1 MLQQSGLPLSAGG
14 ERGKDIFLCHTGA
27 DKPWVE
33 RLAERIEAERYQNRL
48 LGVIFDKWDFERASN
63 IVLDIE
69 REIDACR
76 FVGIVVTKAM
86 LNAPWPTM
94 ERTIAVWSDPS
105 GTQGRVIPILRDNV
119 TMPPSL
125 RIRNWIDFRNDE
137 HFEES
142 FAELIRYLRGEKIP
156 RGRGNLLPTVPEV
169 MPSYDPAPVVITS
182 SQGADRVRERV
193 VSNLL
198 PVLELPEYVFS
209 AETPLRD
216 KKDLHR
222 YVGEE
227 SHPPPCLLRDGRLW
241 TFGNLRDQPDLFG
254 SAIRP
259 TTVNSVS
266 FDSWFADADYS
277 RWAVELL
284 NLCLKENAWQRYLR
298 LDKERHRFFF
308 TAWQGRPKR
317 ISWKISGKWTPRE
330 VTTRHTVTRR
340 LPDGTKERI
349 QSGWRHQAVKA
360 GFVLLPFGLFVK
372 IEPTWMLTKADGKT
386 PRGGPRVGPILSH
399 WLNQERNGQILRS
412 IRFWSL
418 VLSRGKTELY
428 IPTGQQPI
436 RIGLTPASGNLDFGI
451 IADQIDYDALMRTEM
466 EDDLEVP
473 QLGFVFDAPGSE
485 QGDATET
492 KE

>member
-1 MLQQSGLPLSAGG
+1 MLQQSGLPLSADG

-33 RLAERIEAERYQNRL
+33 RLAERIEVERYQNRL
-48 LGVIFDKWDFERASN
+48 LGVIFDKWDFERANN

-76 FVGIVVTKAM
+76 YIGIVVTRAM

-105 GTQGRVIPILRDNV
+105 GSRGRVIPILRDNV

-156 RGRGNLLPTVPEV
+156 RGRGNLFPTVPEV
-169 MPSYDPAPVVITS
+169 KLPYDPAPVVITS
-182 SQGADRVRERV
+182 SVGADRVRERV

-198 PVLELPEYVFS
+198 PVLELPEHVFS

-222 YVGEE
+222 HLDEE
-227 SHPPPCLLRDGRLW
+227 SHPPPCVLREGRLW
-241 TFGNLRDQPDLFG
+241 TFGNIRNQTDLFG

-259 TTVNSVS
+259 TTVNAVS
-266 FDSWFADADYS
+266 FDTWFSDADRS

-284 NLCLKENAWQRYLR
+284 NVCLKENAWRRYLR
-298 LDKERHRFFF
+298 LDKERHRYFFA
-308 TAWQGRPKR
+308 AWEERPKR
-317 ISWKISGKWTPRE
+317 ISWKISGKWTQRE

-340 LPDGTKERI
+340 LPDGTKEKI

-360 GFVLLPFGLFVK
+360 GFVLLPFGLFVR

-412 IRFWSL
+412 LRFWSL
-418 VLSRGKTELY
+418 VLSRGKAELN
-428 IPTGQQPI
+428 IPTGQNPI

-473 QLGFVFDAPGSE
+473 QLGFIFDAPGSE

-492 KE
+492 EK